1 METVENQGTEISF
14 DEFRSRVHTRYDE
27 LSPHLQRIARHVL
40 HNPNE
45 IALGTVTQLA
55 EAISVQPS
63 TVIRF
68 CKQFGFS
75 GFSALQQVLR
85 LRLIEGA
92 PELRSRAARR
102 PPGAS
107 AAGGDDPLSAFHDFT
122 RASIQ
127 SLEQQSDLVDPADF
141 DTAVDMLARA

>member
-1 METVENQGTEISF
+1 MEISF
-14 DEFRSRVHTRYDE
+14 DEFRGRVNDRYDT

-55 EAISVQPS
+55 EAIDVQPS

-92 PELRSRAARR
+92 PELRARAAGRAR
-102 PPGAS
+102 S
-107 AAGGDDPLSAFHDFT
+107 DAALSRDDPLNAFQDFT
-122 RASIQ
+122 KALFMSIR
-127 SLEQQSDLVDPADF
+127 SKCK
-141 DTAVDMLARA
+141 